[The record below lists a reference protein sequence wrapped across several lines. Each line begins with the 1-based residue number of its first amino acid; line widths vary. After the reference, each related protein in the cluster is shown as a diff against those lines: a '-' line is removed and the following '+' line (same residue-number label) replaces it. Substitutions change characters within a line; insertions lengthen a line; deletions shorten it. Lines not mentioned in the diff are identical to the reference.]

1 MLDLRLSVRDFLV
14 SIFQLECNVLT
25 RLSIALLLLV
35 ILATPGVS
43 RTGLCELEK
52 PDPGILEQ
60 MARLDCASAGIFHGE
75 SLTPDGKWIRPIGT
89 GPFIPG
95 EAIRGQR
102 LDVDQFAEYRSRP
115 GPGDGMTEGK
125 TPLVDKVRLLN
136 LPIEKI
142 FDPTERQ
149 GLLDQLDQRV
159 VADLPMIPLWSSHSL
174 TPHHKEIKGYQPWA
188 AGTPRYWGV
197 SIE

>member
-1 MLDLRLSVRDFLV
+1 MRDFLV

-25 RLSIALLLLV
+25 RLSIALLLLL
-35 ILATPGVS
+35 ILAAPGVS
-43 RTGLCELEK
+43 RTGLFKLEK
-52 PDPGILEQ
+52 PDPGLLEQ

-115 GPGDGMTEGK
+115 GPGDGMTDGK

-136 LPIEKI
+136 LPIEKN
-142 FDPTERQ
+142 FD
-149 GLLDQLDQRV
+149 LDQLDQRV
-159 VADLPMIPLWSSHSL
+159 VADLPMIPLWSFYSL
-174 TPHHKEIKGYQPWA
+174 TPHHRKVKGYQLRA
-188 AGTPRYWGV
+188 AGTPRYGGV